1 MTSWPRAEVGFMV
14 HVNTHPHCLAKG
26 ILPYSFLVCYC
37 FYCLKHA
44 CQFPCTVA
52 SHVAAD
58 AAKALK
64 SRRSMYCPAQCALQQ
79 APCFHPWVQT
89 AINWSNSVTDVTEVT
104 GGMEYQPSFTPSSR
118 VGNKKHLRAGD
129 FSFKLARVFLKIY
142 IRPINYTHR
151 QCKNM

>member
-1 MTSWPRAEVGFMV
+1 MTSWHRAEVGFMV

-37 FYCLKHA
+37 FYCLKHS
-44 CQFPCTVA
+44 CRFPCTVA

-79 APCFHPWVQT
+79 APCVHPWAQT
-89 AINWSNSVTDVTEVT
+89 ATNQFSNWCHRIYWWHGILTQLYTQQQSRQQKTSSCRVFFLSNSQE
-104 GGMEYQPSFTPSSR
+104 
-118 VGNKKHLRAGD
+118 
-129 FSFKLARVFLKIY
+129 FSLKCQANQLY
-142 IRPINYTHR
+142 RPA
-151 QCKNM
+151 M